1 MFLYKMVQASE
12 PFENRTK
19 STIWKP
25 DMSGFRIPLYT
36 EDLNGQNPDSTECQA
51 ISSQIFKP
59 WSEYQTDIQ
68 AIKLALTALYNI
80 KNTI

>member
-1 MFLYKMVQASE
+1 MVQASE
-12 PFENRTK
+12 PFENRTCPVFG
-19 STIWKP
+19 S
-25 DMSGFRIPLYT
+25 PLYT
-36 EDLNGQNPDSTECQA
+36 EDLNAQNPDSTECQA
-51 ISSQIFKP
+51 ISSQIFEP

>member
-1 MFLYKMVQASE
+1 MVQAGE
-12 PFENRTK
+12 PFENRTCPVFG
-19 STIWKP
+19 S
-25 DMSGFRIPLYT
+25 PLYT